1 MKYEDRENGLKC
13 VLKMNK
19 LTRDTKGKRVHD
31 IFGEI
36 FKFDYSKVQNEPFYE
51 EERPKYPKDKLLVV
65 SRITGSWLEKVVS
78 DDKEYWNIKESHA
91 PQIYPVK
98 ESLPSDCR
106 YREDKMCLQLAWDNQ
121 EYEKLYEEYA
131 QNWKLALEAQQRYER
146 EMRAKNKQ

>member
-51 EERPKYPKDKLLVV
+51 EERPKYPKDKSLVV
-65 SRITGSWLEKVVS
+65 SRITGSWLEKVVF

-106 YREDKMCLQLAWDNQ
+106 YREDKMWLQLA
-121 EYEKLYEEYA
+121 
-131 QNWKLALEAQQRYER
+131 
-146 EMRAKNKQ
+146 